1 MDVSGMEAELSRE
14 LEALRAA
21 GLYREARLV
30 GGAQGPHVE
39 LDGRRLLCLCSNN
52 YLGLAEHPAVREAA
66 REAIARYG
74 WGTGASRLVSG
85 TMRLHRELEE
95 ALASFKRKEAAIL
108 FPSGY
113 AANVGTIAAIA
124 GAGDTVVLDKLDH
137 ASIVDGARLSG
148 ASVRVYPHDG
158 AAKLERI
165 LAAGRGS
172 RRTIVAT
179 DSLFSMDGD
188 LAPLREIAA
197 SARRHGAWLMVDEA
211 HATGVL
217 GSEGRGGAEL
227 LGVEEAVGIS
237 MGTLSKAL
245 GGMGGFVAGS
255 SALVDFLRHRARSFV
270 YTTAPP
276 PAACAAALAAL
287 RIVREQPHLRR
298 DVLARAGRLREG
310 LAGLGFDTM
319 GSAFQIVPV
328 RVGEAEAA
336 GRVSRELLARG
347 ILAPAIRP
355 PTVPKG
361 SSRIRLS
368 VTAAHT
374 DTEID
379 RVLEAFGEIASGV
392 PGRGRM
398 PMARGETD

>member
-1 MDVSGMEAELSRE
+1 METELSLE

-21 GLYREARLV
+21 GLYRETRLV
-30 GGAQGPHVE
+30 EGAQGPRVE
-39 LDGRRLLCLCSNN
+39 LDGRELLCLCSND
-52 YLGLAEHPAVREAA
+52 YLGLAAHPAVREAA

-74 WGTGASRLVSG
+74 WGSGASRLVSG

-95 ALASFKRKEAAIL
+95 ALASFKRAEAALL

-113 AANVGTIAAIA
+113 AANVGTIAALA
-124 GAGDTVVLDKLDH
+124 GAGDTVILDKLDH

-148 ASVRVYPHDG
+148 ASVRVYPHG
-158 AAKLERI
+158 GVAKLARL
-165 LAAGRGS
+165 LAAGRSS

-197 SARRHGAWLMVDEA
+197 AARRYDAWLMVDEA

-217 GSEGRGGAEL
+217 GPDGRGGAEL
-227 LGVEEAVGIS
+227 QGVEEAVEIS

-245 GGMGGFVAGS
+245 GGIGGFVAGS
-255 SALVDFLRHRARSFV
+255 AALVDFLRHRARSFV

-276 PAACAAALAAL
+276 TAACAAALAAL

-310 LAGLGFDTM
+310 LAALGFDTM

-336 GRVSRELLARG
+336 ARISRELLLGG

-374 DTEID
+374 DADID
-379 RVLEAFGEIASGV
+379 RVIEAFRVIVGEGSGRAGV
-392 PGRGRM
+392 
-398 PMARGETD
+398 